1 MPHHPTVF
9 TGFPGFLHEPSPGWT
24 VVHVE
29 ERPVND
35 AASTHLTVPSVDVVI
50 DRAGGKFMAVTLA
63 ARRAR
68 QLGSYFA
75 GHTLPDEVPP
85 RVPPRSKHPLSI
97 ALDEVV
103 SGTIVS
109 RPVSREELLAS
120 INPPSAPP
128 PVPEETPTAPEQ

>member
-1 MPHHPTVF
+1 
-9 TGFPGFLHEPSPGWT
+9 
-24 VVHVE
+24 VE
-29 ERPVND
+29 ERPVED
-35 AASTHLTVPSVDVVI
+35 AASTHLTVPSVDVVV

-109 RPVSREELLAS
+109 RPVSREEFLAS
-120 INPPSAPP
+120 INPPSAPDLGP
-128 PVPEETPTAPEQ
+128 GVDQDSPSS